1 MKELFDNIVWHALS
15 GPQASFAAGTERA
28 RRYAR
33 GFSPIAGFADAARP
47 DFAALRPFCEAG
59 EQLYVDGWAGAAPAG
74 WRVESEATM
83 FKMLWQAAMPA
94 ADAAPEAAPLG
105 PAQAGPALELAG
117 LTRPGPFGP
126 RTIELG
132 EYFGVFDGERLL
144 AMAGE
149 RMHAGRLR
157 EISGVCTHPEVQ
169 GRGHARR
176 LIQQLIR
183 RQMQR
188 GETPFLHVM
197 RHNAGAVRL
206 YERMGFSIVKESI
219 VRVISAG

>member
-1 MKELFDNIVWHALS
+1 
-15 GPQASFAAGTERA
+15 
-28 RRYAR
+28 
-33 GFSPIAGFADAARP
+33 
-47 DFAALRPFCEAG
+47 
-59 EQLYVDGWAGAAPAG
+59 
-74 WRVESEATM
+74 
-83 FKMLWQAAMPA
+83 
-94 ADAAPEAAPLG
+94 
-105 PAQAGPALELAG
+105 
-117 LTRPGPFGP
+117 
-126 RTIELG
+126 
-132 EYFGVFDGERLL
+132 
-144 AMAGE
+144 MAGE
-149 RMHAGRLR
+149 RMHAGPLR

-219 VRVISAG
+219 VRMISAG